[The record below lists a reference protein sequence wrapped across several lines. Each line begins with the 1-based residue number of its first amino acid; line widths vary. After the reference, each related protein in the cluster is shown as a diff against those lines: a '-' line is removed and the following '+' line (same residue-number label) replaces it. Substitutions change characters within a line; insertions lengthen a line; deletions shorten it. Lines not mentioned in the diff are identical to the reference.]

1 VQLRVRTLTP
11 IFSALLVCI
20 ASFAIFQTT
29 LRGNDATSA
38 IASSALFIASILFAR
53 YILQIPLASGAMVY
67 LILLGLFHLGLV
79 VPWALGI
86 YDISRAPSFTPHG
99 LSRSIALINYSVI
112 AFDLGLVLAL
122 FVGKQPANVL
132 RQPSIDPE
140 NHEVYIAGCLLLAAG
155 IVMFVVGLIGLDP
168 LGYFRLTY
176 SETFRLRAESDPRL
190 FGSGITIS
198 FIGLSIAAAGAS
210 QKRFRLVAIMG
221 AVWLIS
227 LMYWGFRGPG
237 LIAAIVVYIIAR
249 KKRLHVPKWALL
261 LALATALLILPV
273 LRSGRESPLN
283 KRFSQLSFKDLN
295 IWDGPAEMGMSI
307 RPLLETIDLIGPGDF
322 RWGKTYWIG
331 MQGIVPNLAL
341 RWESSA
347 SPREDDL
354 PPNHWITAMVDPWSY
369 KNYGGIGFSAIAEPY
384 MNFGVAGVLT
394 YFVFLAYFLIWLEQ
408 LSVRNRY
415 ALAAWALILGPLLWT
430 TRNDFSNFFRSAVWG
445 LLTLAAVKAISVAYA
460 NVLDRSASHPAK
472 LTSRLQRVKHVE
484 PIQ

>member
-1 VQLRVRTLTP
+1 
-11 IFSALLVCI
+11 VCI

-29 LRGNDATSA
+29 LRGNDSTSA
-38 IASSALFIASILFAR
+38 IASGALFISSVLFAR
-53 YILQIPLASGAMVY
+53 YILQVPFASGAMVY
-67 LILLGLFHLGLV
+67 LFLLGLFHLGLIV
-79 VPWALGI
+79 SWALGI
-86 YDISRAPSFTPHG
+86 YDISRTPSFTPHG

-122 FVGKQPANVL
+122 FVAKKPANVL
-132 RQPSIDPE
+132 HQPATDPE
-140 NHEVYIAGCLLLAAG
+140 NREVYIAGCLLLAAG
-155 IVMFVVGLIGLDP
+155 IVMFIVGLIGLDP

-190 FGSGITIS
+190 FGSGITVS

-210 QKRFRLVAIMG
+210 PRRFRAVATIS
-221 AVWLIS
+221 AVWLIG
-227 LMYWGFRGPG
+227 LMYWGFRGPA

-249 KKRLHVPKWALL
+249 KNGLRVPKWAPLL
-261 LALATALLILPV
+261 TVATALLILPV

-283 KRFSQLSFKDLN
+283 ERFSQLSFKDFN
-295 IWDGPAEMGMSI
+295 ILDGPAEMGMSI
-307 RPLLETIDLIGPGDF
+307 RPLLETIDLIGPADF

-341 RWESSA
+341 RWESPA

-354 PPNHWITAMVDPWSY
+354 PPNHWITAVVDPWSY
-369 KNYGGIGFSAIAEPY
+369 KNYGGMGFSAIAEPY
-384 MNFGVAGVLT
+384 MNFGLAGVLA

-408 LSVRNRY
+408 LSVRDSY

-445 LLTLAAVKAISVAYA
+445 LLTLAAVKTISFVYA
-460 NVLDRSASHPAK
+460 NVFDKSHPHAAK
-472 LTSRLQRVKHVE
+472 LILRLQRVKHVE
-484 PIQ
+484 PAQ

>member
-1 VQLRVRTLTP
+1 MRLRVKTLTP

-53 YILQIPLASGAMVY
+53 YILQIPFASGAMVY

-122 FVGKQPANVL
+122 FVAKQPANVL
-132 RQPSIDPE
+132 RQPATDPE

-155 IVMFVVGLIGLDP
+155 IVMFIVGLIGLDP

-190 FGSGITIS
+190 FGSGITVS

-210 QKRFRLVAIMG
+210 QKRFRAVAIIG
-221 AVWLIS
+221 AVWRIS
-227 LMYWGFRGPG
+227 LMYWGFRGPA
-237 LIAAIVVYIIAR
+237 LIAATVVDIIAR
-249 KKRLHVPKWALL
+249 KKRLHVPKWAPL

-283 KRFSQLSFKDLN
+283 ERFSQLSFKDLN
-295 IWDGPAEMGMSI
+295 IWDGPAETGMSI
-307 RPLLETIDLIGPGDF
+307 RPLLQTLDLRGPRDY
-322 RWGKTYWIG
+322 RWGKTYWSG

-384 MNFGVAGVLT
+384 MNFGVAGVLA

-408 LSVRNRY
+408 LSVRNSY

-484 PIQ
+484 QI